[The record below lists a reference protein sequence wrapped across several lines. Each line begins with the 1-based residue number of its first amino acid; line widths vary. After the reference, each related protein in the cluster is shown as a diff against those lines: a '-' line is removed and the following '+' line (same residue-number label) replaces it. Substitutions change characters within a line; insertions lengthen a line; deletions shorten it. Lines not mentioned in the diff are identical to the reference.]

1 MEDAMADPLVHPRVI
16 EALVRGDIKFEV
28 IPCDPQYADTANFCA
43 AYGFPLE
50 TSGNAIL
57 VTSTRGSKRYALG
70 VVLATHRLDVNH
82 KMRSLMR
89 VARASFARP
98 EETTELTGMAIG
110 GVTPFGL
117 PTDCPVYF
125 DANLEE
131 LEYVV
136 LGAGTRLAK
145 IKVRPGELTKI
156 PNASFVA
163 SLGYQIGQRE
173 E

>member
-1 MEDAMADPLVHPRVI
+1 MEEAMSKPLVHPRVM
-16 EALVRGDIKFEV
+16 EALTRWDIEHEV
-28 IPCDPQYADTANFCA
+28 IPCDPRYADTADFCA
-43 AYGFPLE
+43 VYGFLLE

-57 VTSTRGSKRYALG
+57 VTSTRGPKRYALG
-70 VVLATHRLDVNH
+70 VVQATHRLDVNH
-82 KMRSLMR
+82 QMRHLMG
-89 VARASFARP
+89 VARASFAKP

-117 PTDCPVYF
+117 PSDCPVYF
-125 DANLEE
+125 DENLED